1 MGYSKYASRRKK
13 PEKPQTPKPT
23 VRQPWKRAEQESVPR
38 GTSPRR
44 PRKGTEIELPGVP
57 KHWDHQLVTK
67 ELLSNEARVFDMSDP
82 GTGKTRSHLEAF
94 AARRR
99 AGGKCCL
106 VLAPKSLLRT
116 AWYDDA
122 RAFVPDMLCSI
133 AYSTNRA
140 KALDAKADIYITNLD
155 AVKWL
160 VKNRTKK
167 WFDKFDTLIID
178 ELTAFKHRTSARSKA
193 ALRIA
198 KYFEFRSGL
207 TGTPNPNSVT
217 DMWHQAM
224 LIDDGRRLGNQ
235 FFKFRQVMC
244 EPEQV
249 GPRPEH
255 VKWTDKAGAVEA
267 VVGMLGDISVRHE
280 FEKVMDV
287 PPNYTRAG
295 HYYPSDKLLNAY
307 RKMQQEAVLQLQSG
321 EISAVNAAVLRG
333 KLLQIASGA
342 VYDENGDYHIVDTE
356 RYELI
361 LDYAAEVEH
370 SVIFFNWAHQK
381 EMLARMAESRQMSY
395 AVIDGKV
402 PIRKREQIV
411 KNFQNGHYQTILLH
425 PQTGAHGL
433 TLTRA
438 TRTIW
443 SSPIYQPDFLKQGT
457 HRIWRGGQRK
467 KTETI
472 LVEAMGTVERVV
484 YEMLNAK
491 NARMVTLLDMIES
504 ISND

>member
-1 MGYSKYASRRKK
+1 MGYSKYASKRAK
-13 PEKPQTPKPT
+13 PEPEKTPEPKI
-23 VRQPWKRAEQESVPR
+23 RQPWKRAEEESVPR
-38 GTSPRR
+38 GTPKKPKRG
-44 PRKGTEIELPGVP
+44 KELEIPGMP
-57 KHWDHQLVTK
+57 KHWDHQLITK
-67 ELLSNEARVFDMSDP
+67 ELLNNETHVFDMSDP

-94 AARRR
+94 ASRRR
-99 AGGKCCL
+99 TGGKCCL

-116 AWYDDA
+116 AWFDDA

-133 AYSTNRA
+133 AYSTNREA
-140 KALDAKADIYITNLD
+140 ALDTKADIYITNLD

-160 VKNRTKK
+160 VKNKTKAFFK
-167 WFDKFDTLIID
+167 KFDTLIID

-193 ALRIA
+193 ALRIS
-198 KYFEFRSGL
+198 KCFDFRSGL

-217 DMWHQAM
+217 DLWHQAM
-224 LIDDGRRLGNQ
+224 LIDGGERLGKQ

-244 EPEQV
+244 EPTQV

-255 VKWTDKAGAVEA
+255 IKWEDREGSVEA
-267 VVGMLGDISVRHE
+267 VVGMLSDISVRHE

-287 PPNYTRAG
+287 PPNYTRSVNF
-295 HYYPSDKLLNAY
+295 YPSNKLLNAY
-307 RKMQQEAVLQLQSG
+307 RKMQQEAVLQLESG
-321 EISAVNAAVLRG
+321 EISAINAAVLRG

-342 VYDENGDYHIVDTE
+342 VYDEHSDYHIIDIE
-356 RYELI
+356 RYEMV
-361 LDYAAEVEH
+361 LDFVEEVEH
-370 SVIFFNWAHQK
+370 SVVFFNWAHQK
-381 EMLARMAESRQMSY
+381 EMLIRLAGIRNLSH

-402 PIRKREQIV
+402 PIKKREQIV
-411 KNFQNGHYQTILLH
+411 KNFQNGHYQTIFLH

-472 LVEAMGTVERVV
+472 LIEAAGTVESIV
-484 YEMLNAK
+484 YEMLNKK
-491 NARMVTLLDMIES
+491 NARMVTLLDMIEA
-504 ISND
+504 IE